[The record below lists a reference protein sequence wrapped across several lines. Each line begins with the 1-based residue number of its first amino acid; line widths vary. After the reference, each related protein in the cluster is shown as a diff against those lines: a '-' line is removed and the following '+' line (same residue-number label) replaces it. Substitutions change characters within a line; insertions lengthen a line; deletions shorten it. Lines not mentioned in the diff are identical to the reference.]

1 MNPKLQPLMDR
12 ASVALKAGLGGVVNV
27 ALGPDGQVLIGDET
41 PPCIS
46 YNPPGFAVT
55 ANCTITFPGGVAAV
69 EKFEAANDF
78 GRLAMLENGEVRTTG
93 DQSLAM
99 KLGGI
104 LAAAA

>member
-1 MNPKLQPLMDR
+1 
-12 ASVALKAGLGGVVNV
+12 
-27 ALGPDGQVLIGDET
+27 
-41 PPCIS
+41 
-46 YNPPGFAVT
+46 VT